1 MSKVQTSIQKRGWL
15 ILVFMFV
22 TVVFTFRSFSQAA
35 AVFITSIF
43 GLSGVIWGHYF
54 HGFQMSIFSIFGMI
68 ALIGIMVNDALV
80 LISALNINLKRGMEY
95 IEALKK
101 ASFSRFR
108 PILLTS
114 LTTVAGLAPLIF
126 EKSMQ
131 AQFLIPM
138 AIAIAYGLLMATF
151 LTLIFLPVILLSFN
165 RLKQIINWLKS
176 GNFKKDRSQFESAVI
191 ELEYEKIVDSQNDK
205 A

>member
-1 MSKVQTSIQKRGWL
+1 
-15 ILVFMFV
+15 MFV
-22 TVVFTFRSFSQAA
+22 TVVLTFRSFSQAA

-43 GLSGVIWGHYF
+43 GLAGVIWGHF
-54 HGFQMSIFSIFGMI
+54 IQGFQMSIFSIFGMI

-80 LISALNINLKRGMEY
+80 LISALNINLKKGMDY
-95 IEALKK
+95 VEALKK
-101 ASFSRFR
+101 ASYSRFR

-138 AIAIAYGLLMATF
+138 AIAIAYGLVMATF
-151 LTLIFLPVILLSFN
+151 LTLVFLPSILLILN
-165 RLKQIINWLKS
+165 RVTQVLDWLITNK
-176 GNFKKDRSQFESAVI
+176 FKKNRSEVESAVV
-191 ELEYEKIVDSQNDK
+191 ELEYERKVDEAK
-205 A
+205 